1 MGFHINKKTE
11 AKNVSKNTK
20 GLPQAGAS
28 KFIAKSNTKSS
39 GAMKKPI
46 KTGGAR
52 GSWLVYQKHKKTTY
66 EINRKW
72 FFLFSIIYFNKTG
85 TEVATEFSGYMEG
98 AVF

>member
-1 MGFHINKKTE
+1 MAVGILDLELGIELVRLIRKINYLIEQLHFMGFHINKKTE
-11 AKNVSKNTK
+11 AKNVSKNSK

-52 GSWLVYQKHKKTTY
+52 GS
-66 EINRKW
+66 
-72 FFLFSIIYFNKTG
+72 
-85 TEVATEFSGYMEG
+85 
-98 AVF
+98 

>member
-11 AKNVSKNTK
+11 AKNVSKNSK

-39 GAMKKPI
+39 GAMKKPV

-52 GSWLVYQKHKKTTY
+52 GS
-66 EINRKW
+66 
-72 FFLFSIIYFNKTG
+72 
-85 TEVATEFSGYMEG
+85 
-98 AVF
+98 

>member
-11 AKNVSKNTK
+11 AKNVYVSKNAK

-39 GAMKKPI
+39 GAMKKPV

-52 GSWLVYQKHKKTTY
+52 GS
-66 EINRKW
+66 
-72 FFLFSIIYFNKTG
+72 
-85 TEVATEFSGYMEG
+85 
-98 AVF
+98 